1 MSKEKKEMKFED
13 KINELEEIIN
23 ELETGD
29 IDLDTSIE
37 KYTKAMQLVKEC
49 DDKLKNI
56 EESVNKIIKDDG
68 TIEDFSVEE

>member
-1 MSKEKKEMKFED
+1 MKFED